1 MSTASQQVQRSVAV
15 RNQRKESKVV
25 EPSFSRVQPCASRS
39 ESAEQGRRKK
49 DAYFFGN
56 NGHTPATLLMP
67 GGDLCGRSIGI
78 AAVDAS
84 WMHRGWWTPS
94 LALEYSSIL
103 AQDPE
108 GNMAA
113 VGIVSTLDLVGNS
126 AIGETGKRTGGRF
139 RSFKTH
145 QFCRALLLLS
155 LLYNYCAWHIFCQL
169 ERAPPL
175 YPSFQLAPLAPIT
188 LSGLKSVDREK
199 WELEKE

>member
-1 MSTASQQVQRSVAV
+1 MLLIARVMV
-15 RNQRKESKVV
+15 RLEAWLTR
-25 EPSFSRVQPCASRS
+25 
-39 ESAEQGRRKK
+39 
-49 DAYFFGN
+49 
-56 NGHTPATLLMP
+56 L
-67 GGDLCGRSIGI
+67 
-78 AAVDAS
+78 S
-84 WMHRGWWTPS
+84 WMRDLLTKSHVLFSKRNSRMMPS
-94 LALEYSSIL
+94 RAGRKFVPRLSLTGSSTIPLLAPEWFDVAKFGSY
-103 AQDPE
+103 PE